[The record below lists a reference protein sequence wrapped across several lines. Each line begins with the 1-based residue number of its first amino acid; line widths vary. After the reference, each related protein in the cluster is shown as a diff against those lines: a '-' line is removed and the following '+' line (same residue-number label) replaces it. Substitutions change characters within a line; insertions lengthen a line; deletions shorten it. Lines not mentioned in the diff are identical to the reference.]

1 MDLSVNV
8 IRSGSFS
15 QSIYLSSWKYSVI
28 PSAASNGTRGAL
40 NLKTSYEFNLS
51 RKRYTMTIVEK
62 HRTEYGLIDQALNEL
77 ANMLGKIETLE
88 ATAEEHR
95 RDAEELRKSDMTN
108 RKVIEQLEEQLAH
121 EKVKSGSLST
131 DLGRM
136 TAERN
141 QLQGEM
147 KDMHRSIAKQ
157 LAVRDAEREKL
168 QEDLQRETVE
178 REEAVARLRKSF
190 TQIQNLMDAVQDL
203 MGPYDIEKECTRQ
216 VQGTAAWQC

>member
-1 MDLSVNV
+1 
-8 IRSGSFS
+8 
-15 QSIYLSSWKYSVI
+15 
-28 PSAASNGTRGAL
+28 
-40 NLKTSYEFNLS
+40 
-51 RKRYTMTIVEK
+51 MTIVEK
-62 HRTEYGLIDQALNEL
+62 HRKEYGLIDQALNEL
-77 ANMLGKIETLE
+77 ASMMNKIETLE

-108 RKVIEQLEEQLAH
+108 RKVIEQLEEQLAQ
-121 EKVKSGSLST
+121 EKAKSGTLSS

-147 KDMHRSIAKQ
+147 KAMHRSIATQ
-157 LAVRDAEREKL
+157 MAIRDAEREKL

-190 TQIQNLMDAVQDL
+190 TQIQDLMNAVQGL
-203 MGPYDIEKECTRQ
+203 MGPYDVEKECTSPA
-216 VQGTAAWQC
+216 QGAAVWQ